1 MSVIVKGMKMPERCI
16 DCLFMISRE
25 NDDCIVQSATANE
38 LAVTW
43 EDLKRDCPL
52 VEIPEHHG
60 RLIDVDNLEPD
71 TDYDD
76 GEYWAYSIRQVYDVS
91 TIFEPE
97 YAEEDDEY

>member
-1 MSVIVKGMKMPERCI
+1 MKMPERCI

-52 VEIPEHHG
+52 VEIPEYHG
-60 RLIDVDNLEPD
+60 RLIDVDSLDPD
-71 TDYDD
+71 TNYYYGDFY
-76 GEYWAYSIRQVYDVS
+76 AYSCRQIDDAE

-97 YAEEDDEY
+97 YGKEDEE